1 MTLIANH
8 SELMVYRV
16 AVEATMQI
24 YHLSQTFPETERYL
38 LTEQILKSSRSVC
51 ANMAEAWQK
60 RRYKGA
66 FISKLNEVEAE
77 AAETQTWIEI
87 AMRCRYIDAETGR
100 ELLYQYKIILDG
112 MGRFIQNPDLWVVS
126 S

>member
-1 MTLIANH
+1 MAFLSTHN
-8 SELMVYRV
+8 ELMVYRI
-16 AVEATMQI
+16 AVEAAMQI
-24 YHLSQTFPETERYL
+24 YQLSQTFPELERHL

-66 FISKLNEVEAE
+66 FVSKLNEVEAE

-87 AMRCRYIDAETGR
+87 ATRCQYIDTETGR
-100 ELLYQYKIILDG
+100 ELLYQYKMILDG
-112 MGRFIQNPDLWVVS
+112 MNRFIQNPDLWVVS